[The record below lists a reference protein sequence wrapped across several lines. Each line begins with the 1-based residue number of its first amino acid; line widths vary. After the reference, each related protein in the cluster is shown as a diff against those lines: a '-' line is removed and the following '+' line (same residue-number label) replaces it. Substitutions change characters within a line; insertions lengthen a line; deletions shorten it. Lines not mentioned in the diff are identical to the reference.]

1 MDVAY
6 ISALAALAGS
16 VVGGLMSGITTWVSH
31 RAQVRAGRLEH
42 ELSRRE
48 QLYKDFIIAASKVY
62 GDALVSNDPQIP
74 VLVDL
79 YALISIMRVVSS
91 QRTLA
96 SAESIMHEATQ
107 AYFEPNKTVSE
118 LHERV
123 KDGNGIDPLK
133 AFSEAARAELHA
145 LKPR

>member
-1 MDVAY
+1 
-6 ISALAALAGS
+6 
-16 VVGGLMSGITTWVSH
+16 
-31 RAQVRAGRLEH
+31 
-42 ELSRRE
+42 
-48 QLYKDFIIAASKVY
+48 
-62 GDALVSNDPQIP
+62 
-74 VLVDL
+74 
-79 YALISIMRVVSS
+79 
-91 QRTLA
+91 
-96 SAESIMHEATQ
+96 MHEATQ